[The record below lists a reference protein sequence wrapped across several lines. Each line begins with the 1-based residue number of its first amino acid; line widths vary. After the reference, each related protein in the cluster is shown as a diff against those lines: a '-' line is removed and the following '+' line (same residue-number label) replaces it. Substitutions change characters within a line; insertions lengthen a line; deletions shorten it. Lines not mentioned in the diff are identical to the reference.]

1 VVVELKEL
9 YEETVASQLKVWDEE
24 IAHLDARADII
35 LAQEE
40 DHYYCLLRSLRAKE
54 CELRNRLQ
62 ALRSAPDDDWLSLE
76 AELARIT
83 EEMKCA
89 IGHAAE
95 ELELV

>member
-35 LAQEE
+35 LAQTEE
-40 DHYYCLLRSLRAKE
+40 HYYCMLRSLRAKE
-54 CELRNRLQ
+54 CELRSRLE
-62 ALRSAPDDDWLSLE
+62 ALRSAAGDDWRTRE

-83 EEMKCA
+83 EELKCA

-95 ELELV
+95 ELDGV

>member
-35 LAQEE
+35 LAQAE

-54 CELRNRLQ
+54 RELRDRLQ
-62 ALRSAPDDDWLSLE
+62 ALKSAPDDDWPSLE
-76 AELARIT
+76 GELARIT

-89 IGHAAE
+89 IGHAAD